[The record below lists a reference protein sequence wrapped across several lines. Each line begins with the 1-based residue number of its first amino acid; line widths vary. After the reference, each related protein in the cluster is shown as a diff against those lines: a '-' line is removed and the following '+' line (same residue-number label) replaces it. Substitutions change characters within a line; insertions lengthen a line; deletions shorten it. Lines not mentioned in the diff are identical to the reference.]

1 MDVKLVMFKADGQ
14 KKEFSVPGPS
24 AIIGRGEDCDLRVP
38 ILSVSRHHCE
48 VTLYEDGVGVK
59 DLGSSNGTFINNTK
73 ITEAGIEAGDLL
85 AIGPIVFIVQIDGV
99 PENITPKMVRGKS
112 PGAPQKG
119 GQAAASPDA
128 VEAVELEPQG
138 MAEEHTIQDDGGF
151 PLADDANDADGGKAP
166 TADEGFPLNDLGEE
180 AAEEPA
186 GEFPLGGDEQAGGG
200 EDPISAL
207 EMLASDTDEPKKKKK
222 K

>member
-73 ITEAGIEAGDLL
+73 ITEAGVEAGDLL

-112 PGAPQKG
+112 PGIPAKDQK
-119 GQAAASPDA
+119 ADS

-138 MAEEHTIQDDGGF
+138 MTEEQTIQDEGGFPLGSESGDGQPPADDGGF
-151 PLADDANDADGGKAP
+151 PLNEP
-166 TADEGFPLNDLGEE
+166 GEE
-180 AAEEPA
+180 AIGEPA
-186 GEFPLGGDEQAGGG
+186 GEFPLGGGEQQTGG

-207 EMLASDTDEPKKKKK
+207 EMLASDTDDEPKKKKK